1 MRQNWHS
8 EKTIPGLYA
17 GAQSHAG
24 KPVAVTGMG
33 MVTAIGTG
41 YPAFW
46 EAALAGQSGF
56 SPISL
61 FESTAYRCHIA
72 AEVRNFDFQ
81 QFLTS
86 EEISHLGRQVGMAL
100 ASARMAVADA
110 GIELKRENPERIG
123 CAMGLLEGEP
133 VLLQKFAKNLA
144 EGTPPAVMSPKPFAY
159 PWFSPAAVL
168 ARAFGLKGPCQ
179 SIHCACASGNYALA
193 WGCEQIRQGYTDM
206 VLVGGAE
213 AFNQASFTGFHHWRS
228 LAPQRCQPFCKGRK
242 GLIVGEGAA
251 VMVLEPLE
259 TALAAGRRIH
269 AQVLGHGLSCD
280 AYHLTAPHP
289 RGEGAIRATRDA
301 LEDAGLAPDQID
313 YVSAHGTGTE
323 ANDRIE
329 TLALKEV
336 FGSHSRNLRISS
348 LKSMIGHCMGAA
360 SAIGAVACCLT
371 VSRDQVPPTMNLD
384 DPDPA
389 CDLNYTANEAVSVP
403 VRLAMNNAFGFGGV
417 NGVVIFGK
425 YEESK
430 PCSRP

>member
-1 MRQNWHS
+1 MN
-8 EKTIPGLYA
+8 KNTVPDDCGGLKN
-17 GAQSHAG
+17 HTG

-33 MVTAIGTG
+33 IVTAIGTG

-56 SPISL
+56 SPIRL
-61 FESTAYRCHIA
+61 FDSTAYRCHLA
-72 AEVRNFDFQ
+72 AEVRRPDFQ
-81 QFLTS
+81 QYLTPD
-86 EEISHLGRQVGMAL
+86 ETSHLGRQAQMAL
-100 ASARMAVADA
+100 SSARMAVADA
-110 GIELKRENPERIG
+110 GIELKHEDPERIG

-133 VLLQKFAKNLA
+133 VLLQHFAKNLA
-144 EGTPPAVMSPKPFAY
+144 GGRPTKDISPQPFAY
-159 PWFSPAAVL
+159 PWFSPAAVIS
-168 ARAFGLKGPCQ
+168 RALGLKGPCQ

-193 WGCEQIRQGYTDM
+193 WGCEQIRQGYADM

-213 AFNQASFTGFHHWRS
+213 AFNQANFTGFHHWRS

-259 TALAAGRRIH
+259 TALSAGRRIH
-269 AQVLGHGLSCD
+269 ARVLGHGLSCD
-280 AYHLTAPHP
+280 AFHLTAPHP
-289 RGEGAIRATRDA
+289 EGKGAIRATRAA
-301 LEDAGLAPDQID
+301 LDDAGLAPGRIG

-329 TLALKEV
+329 TLVLKKV

-360 SAIGAVACCLT
+360 SAIGAVACCLA
-371 VSRDQVPPTMNLD
+371 VSRDQVPPTLHLD
-384 DPDPA
+384 TPDPD
-389 CDLNYTANEAVSVP
+389 CDLNYTANQAVSTP
-403 VRLAMNNAFGFGGV
+403 VRFAMNNAFGFGGA

-425 YEESK
+425 YEGGH
-430 PCSRP
+430 P